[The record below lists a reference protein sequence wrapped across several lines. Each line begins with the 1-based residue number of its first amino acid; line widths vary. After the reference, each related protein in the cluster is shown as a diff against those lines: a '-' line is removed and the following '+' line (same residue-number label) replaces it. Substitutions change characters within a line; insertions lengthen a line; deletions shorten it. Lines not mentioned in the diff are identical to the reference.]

1 METARIPKNVV
12 FPKEPS
18 YSGNIIQSKCLL
30 CCFCPSQVPALPIHA
45 VLNMCSLF
53 PKKDSQPDWLIKF
66 KVSSVK
72 SKEGVEISVI
82 HHSNRSTMAPPI
94 FAFYFTCLFMANV
107 AFSTTSKSSFLHF
120 QTVSVGESVTLPCA
134 CQDETAVM
142 FYWYKQTLGQIPQL
156 MTTFYKH
163 NDLVIFHD
171 KFKNNSRFS
180 FDPKISK
187 YTLKILDFG
196 ISDSAT
202 YFCIGSDLYNFE
214 FCQSTTVSA
223 KDLDIQAIIHQS
235 VSETTTKPRDMTL
248 TCTVHPGTCDGEH
261 NVYWFKNSEES
272 HPGLIYTHGGR
283 NDQCERNPTPQTHS
297 CVYNLPM
304 TNLNLSHAGTYY
316 CAVASCGHILFG
328 DGTKLELKGDPPVL
342 VYILSTALTFT
353 TILVALLAF
362 SLYKMKSRNCMCP
375 EDSSPA
381 TTLREDAD
389 NLHYAALSVHRA
401 NRSRRQREDNMNE
414 CVYTGVRQ

>member
-1 METARIPKNVV
+1 TLEKHLKN
-12 FPKEPS
+12 
-18 YSGNIIQSKCLL
+18 
-30 CCFCPSQVPALPIHA
+30 
-45 VLNMCSLF
+45 
-53 PKKDSQPDWLIKF
+53 
-66 KVSSVK
+66 
-72 SKEGVEISVI
+72 
-82 HHSNRSTMAPPI
+82 
-94 FAFYFTCLFMANV
+94 
-107 AFSTTSKSSFLHF
+107 SFLHF

-142 FYWYKQTLGQIPQL
+142 FYWYKRTLGQIPQL
-156 MTTFYKH
+156 MTTFY
-163 NDLVIFHD
+163 N
-171 KFKNNSRFS
+171 
-180 FDPKISK
+180 K
-187 YTLKILDFG
+187 YALKILDFG

-214 FCQSTTVSA
+214 FCQSTTVST

-235 VSETTTKPRDMTL
+235 VSETTTKPGDMTL

-328 DGTKLELKGDPPVL
+328 NGTKLDFHSKRLYVNISIAIFCVL
-342 VYILSTALTFT
+342 ILYRLM
-353 TILVALLAF
+353 VAKYQYF
-362 SLYKMKSRNCMCP
+362 F
-375 EDSSPA
+375 
-381 TTLREDAD
+381 
-389 NLHYAALSVHRA
+389 
-401 NRSRRQREDNMNE
+401 
-414 CVYTGVRQ
+414 

>member
-1 METARIPKNVV
+1 
-12 FPKEPS
+12 PS
-18 YSGNIIQSKCLL
+18 LMSCSILT
-30 CCFCPSQVPALPIHA
+30 CPL
-45 VLNMCSLF
+45 
-53 PKKDSQPDWLIKF
+53 
-66 KVSSVK
+66 
-72 SKEGVEISVI
+72 
-82 HHSNRSTMAPPI
+82 
-94 FAFYFTCLFMANV
+94 
-107 AFSTTSKSSFLHF
+107 FSTTSKSSFLHF

-142 FYWYKQTLGQIPQL
+142 FYCIMIIVT
-156 MTTFYKH
+156 
-163 NDLVIFHD
+163 FHD
-171 KFKNNSRFS
+171 KFKNNPRFS

-187 YTLKILDFG
+187 YALKILDFG

-214 FCQSTTVSA
+214 FCQSTTVST

-235 VSETTTKPRDMTL
+235 VSETTTKPGDMTL

-328 DGTKLELKGDPPVL
+328 NGTKLDFHNDVDIILKKYFNLVFLVL
-342 VYILSTALTFT
+342 N
-353 TILVALLAF
+353 TILVVILTVLVSVIIKTKCDQCTGNMVNCWYYHCVFTLHRIYLLF
-362 SLYKMKSRNCMCP
+362 FLFFRSWCRTFHSHHNHCRGIYCLDTKKYNYNITSMC
-375 EDSSPA
+375 
-381 TTLREDAD
+381 
-389 NLHYAALSVHRA
+389 
-401 NRSRRQREDNMNE
+401 
-414 CVYTGVRQ
+414 